1 MNESKDTDL
10 NVFTGKEM
18 RNKFGSKINITNFVT
33 DVNINVDDKV
43 AKDEDLYYLCG
54 NNQSLI
60 NKVMDMDFGFGAGSS
75 NDPIVS
81 ANGNKEESPV
91 TDLGS
96 GKVTSSTT
104 TEPIVEV
111 NDNTES
117 TNKVEEPSS
126 KGNENNGVE
135 VSLNERI
142 EEGTTIE
149 VGDDVYTADS
159 NGNLIDK
166 DGKVFKKSDEVK
178 AWLEQME
185 VEDDSDK
192 DVLSI
197 NSIQKLVGFEVT
209 DENNKPVEFENTS
222 AGVKAY
228 LDAVIENKRNE
239 HYETAINTLY
249 QKYPILNDVLNY
261 YVANGNSLEGFGQ
274 MPDRSNIT
282 IDQNNV
288 EQQKEIIRTAW
299 KETNRKGDVESYINY
314 LDASGILYATAKDE
328 LAGLQESDANARK
341 ELELKAEKAEKENI
355 ERIQNYWNGVN
366 EVIKTRQ
373 IAGYQIPENII
384 ISRNGQKISV
394 TPNDFFNYL
403 YRVDNEG
410 HSAYERDLM
419 KQTPESRRDDEIL
432 RAYLTFVGG
441 NYSNLVDMAINK
453 QNVERL
459 KLKAREK
466 KTTTTVRINRPTNNG
481 ENKIDFGY

>member
-1 MNESKDTDL
+1 
-10 NVFTGKEM
+10 
-18 RNKFGSKINITNFVT
+18 
-33 DVNINVDDKV
+33 
-43 AKDEDLYYLCG
+43 
-54 NNQSLI
+54 
-60 NKVMDMDFGFGAGSS
+60 MDFGFGAGG
-75 NDPIVS
+75 NNETIVS
-81 ANGNKEESPV
+81 ANDNKNESAV
-91 TDLGS
+91 TDLGT
-96 GKVTSSTT
+96 GKITSETT
-104 TEPIVEV
+104 PEGVDNLDEETKS
-111 NDNTES
+111 NDNGG
-117 TNKVEEPSS
+117 EPSLN
-126 KGNENNGVE
+126 GNENKNVE
-135 VSLNERI
+135 ARINEQI
-142 EEGTTIE
+142 EEGTTVE
-149 VGDDVYTADS
+149 VGENVYTADA

-166 DGKVFKKSDEVK
+166 EGKVFKKASEVN
-178 AWLEQME
+178 AWLEEME
-185 VEDDSDK
+185 IEDDSNK

-197 NSIQKLVGFEVT
+197 DSIQKLVGYEVT

-228 LDAVIENKRNE
+228 IDAVIENKRNE

-282 IDQNNV
+282 IDQSNV

-328 LAGLQESDANARK
+328 LEGLKESDANARK
-341 ELELKAEKAEKENI
+341 QLEMKAEQAEKENI

-366 EVIKTRQ
+366 DVIKTRQ

-410 HSAYERDLM
+410 RSAYERDLM
-419 KQTPESRRDDEIL
+419 KQTPESRRDEEIL

-453 QNVERL
+453 QNVEKL
-459 KLKAREK
+459 KLKAKERR
-466 KTTTTVRINRPTNNG
+466 TTTTIRINRPTNNG
-481 ENKIDFGY
+481 DKKLDFGY